1 MVTACLR
8 LILHVVL
15 SPRRLLVAALLA
27 TFFYAAFVA
36 TRARLF
42 PEPELTAVRAVRS
55 GEQVYRSSGRNGGH
69 GVAVAHGAR
78 SE

>member
-15 SPRRLLVAALLA
+15 SPRRLLIAALLA

-36 TRARLF
+36 TKARLF
-42 PEPELTAVRAVRS
+42 PDPGLTARRVARQ
-55 GEQVYRSSGRNGGH
+55 GEQVYQSSGRNGGH
-69 GVAVAHGAR
+69 AAVAHGAR